1 MRLWTLH
8 PEHLD
13 RIGLVAL
20 WREGLLAQAVLAERT
35 KGYKNH
41 PQLGRFK
48 AAAQPLRAVGQY
60 LALVQEEATRRGY
73 RFDASKLDE
82 PAGDPI
88 RLTVTDG
95 QMALEREHLMAK
107 LKVRSPEDAT
117 RLEAATVGPHL
128 MFEVVPGPVEPW
140 EKAAGTSS

>member
-41 PQLGRFK
+41 PQLDRFK
-48 AAAQPLRAVGQY
+48 AAAPPLRAIGQY

-82 PAGDPI
+82 PAGDSI

-95 QMALEREHLMAK
+95 QIALEREHLMAK
-107 LKVRSPEDAT
+107 LKARSPEDAT
-117 RLEAATVGPHL
+117 RLEAATVRPHP

-140 EKAAGTSS
+140 EKATGTSS